1 MLDNYDTNLHLKHA
15 EHLAGCCTVAVIKEV
30 AARYKRAKLV
40 GSPSQPPMLL
50 PPTDEDETD
59 GIKNALRELPP
70 AEIASALSA
79 HGIPTVVDIDENI
92 DLLARALL

>member
-1 MLDNYDTNLHLKHA
+1 ML
-15 EHLAGCCTVAVIKEV
+15 
-30 AARYKRAKLV
+30 RA
-40 GSPSQPPMLL
+40 
-50 PPTDEDETD
+50 PTDETEDD

-92 DLLARALL
+92 DMLARALL